1 MTHYVASHPG
11 RIVLELRALTLVG
24 ILISIV
30 TGTTLGVVAFTYVS
44 QHQPSAADQTITEAF
59 HQVQHNY
66 VEDLSEQELMDLAIS
81 GMMNALDPHSG
92 YLNKRDYRDLEAN
105 TTGKFGGIG
114 IELGL
119 VDGRFTVVTPID
131 STPAAKAGIRAG
143 DRIIEVDGI
152 SLKGKRMPQVV
163 RMLRGEI
170 GSEVEMLIQR
180 ANVEESIPL
189 SIERAQVRFSS
200 IRSRMLEPG
209 IAYIRISQFQ
219 TTTSKDLSAALEKL
233 SLSEP
238 LTGLVLD
245 VRNNPGGPLL
255 AWVEVADLFLNSGLI
270 VSTKG
275 RLKSTQ
281 AKYNASKGDELD
293 GAPIA
298 LLINSGSASASEVL
312 AGALQDHNRAELIG
326 SQSFGKGSVQSV
338 VPLNSD
344 QALKITTAY
353 YYTPNGRSIH
363 NSGIEP
369 DQVMDSDEESLV
381 DYALNHLK
389 SMHLQAKLEPQS
401 SRQNK

>member
-1 MTHYVASHPG
+1 
-11 RIVLELRALTLVG
+11 
-24 ILISIV
+24 
-30 TGTTLGVVAFTYVS
+30 
-44 QHQPSAADQTITEAF
+44 
-59 HQVQHNY
+59 
-66 VEDLSEQELMDLAIS
+66 
-81 GMMNALDPHSG
+81 
-92 YLNKRDYRDLEAN
+92 
-105 TTGKFGGIG
+105 
-114 IELGL
+114 
-119 VDGRFTVVTPID
+119 
-131 STPAAKAGIRAG
+131 
-143 DRIIEVDGI
+143 
-152 SLKGKRMPQVV
+152 
-163 RMLRGEI
+163 
-170 GSEVEMLIQR
+170 MLIQR

-255 AWVEVADLFLNSGLI
+255 ASVEVADLFLNSGLI